1 MPIFEISVFPLIRS
15 LCVGSCSRLVRA
27 FGLCPGA
34 RARVKRRQTRA
45 GGRAFSTQQERN
57 LGLLKQLLDLSL
69 DENQAIAHFILS
81 FEDQQRAASFLQDY
95 RLAGGALLRQQ
106 IAQD

>member
-1 MPIFEISVFPLIRS
+1 MR
-15 LCVGSCSRLVRA
+15 
-27 FGLCPGA
+27 GLLLTPGA
-34 RARVKRRQTRA
+34 CLGPLPWRAGPSEAPANPRA